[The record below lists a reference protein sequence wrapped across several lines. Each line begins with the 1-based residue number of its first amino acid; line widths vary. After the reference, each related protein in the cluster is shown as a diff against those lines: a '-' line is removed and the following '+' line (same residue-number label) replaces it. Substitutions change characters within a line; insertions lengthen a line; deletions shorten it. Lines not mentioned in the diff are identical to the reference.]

1 VFRASA
7 YRKPLIQGI
16 VSALGHTRNRRFFRP
31 GRSVLMLNVLV
42 IVAIGATAGFTI
54 WDNRQSAL
62 EEHQNDMKSMGVV
75 LAEQTSRY
83 VQVIDLTLRDVQSRI
98 VQLNITT
105 PADFQRQ
112 LETQQIHSYLA
123 ERLVNVPQADA
134 IVLEDADGLV
144 VNWSRDWPV
153 PRAEPSHRDFY
164 EYFKDHN
171 DPDVFV
177 GSPTKNR
184 GTGELSLFIVRRING
199 PDGQFLGLALAV
211 VDIKNLIDFYQTA
224 GSRSKEAV
232 TLLRRDGTMLIRY
245 PDPESAIG
253 AKLPPQ
259 SPWYARVAEGGGSY
273 VTPGVLDGTRSLV
286 SVHPL
291 AEYPLVVDVLT
302 EEADVFAQWHKGAV
316 HIASFA
322 LAGALAFSCLFW
334 MLARQ
339 FRRQAEQNASLEEA
353 AVRLSE
359 GQQTL
364 RAFAEMS
371 VDWFWEQDADFRFKR
386 ETVIPS
392 LSRSDDCGKTRWEVA
407 GSAMSEERWTPHKAD
422 LAARR
427 PFRNFC
433 LERIGS
439 DGVRHFMSLN
449 GDPVF
454 DRNGVFS
461 GYRGTG
467 REITEEVEAKARLA
481 RANSELELGHQ
492 QFTAV
497 LSNIT
502 QGVCFFD
509 GEKRLL
515 LWNQRW
521 TEIYNLPPKAIYV
534 GCSLE
539 EVIGFRFAAGT
550 TPEMSMSDYLADR
563 NRRAAEKR
571 SSNIVEALTNGRFVA
586 ICYQAVLGG
595 GWVATHEDITERRQA
610 EESIAFMARHD
621 ALTRL
626 PNRVLFRERMEQA
639 IAMAGRGTEFAVIC
653 FDLDNFKQVNDTL
666 GHPVGD
672 GLLMAVSNRLRTCV
686 REVDTLAR
694 LGGDE
699 FAIIQVGVR
708 QPDDAETLAKRI
720 IAAFREPFD
729 VDGHQVMA
737 GASIGVTIAPGDSV
751 SYETLMRDAD
761 IALYLAKT
769 EGRGTV
775 RFFEPEMDARI
786 HIRRLLELDLQNA
799 IARSEFELYY
809 QPLVSLTA
817 NKIIGFEALL
827 RWHHPVRGLVSP
839 LDFIPVAEE
848 TGMIVAIGEWVLRTA
863 CVEAETW
870 PDDLNVA
877 VNLSAVQFK
886 HGDIIATIKTALA
899 ASGLRANRLELEIT
913 ESVFLRDTPGTLAV
927 LHQLRA
933 KGIGVALDDFG
944 TGYSSLSYLHSFPFN
959 KIKIDQSFVCDLL
972 TNKESMSIVRAV
984 IGLGNSLG
992 MRTIAEG
999 VETLG
1004 QLNKL
1009 RDKGCTEVQGYFFGR
1024 PRPAS
1029 DVPLLI
1035 KRLQRIDE
1043 VGNLEPV

>member
-1 VFRASA
+1 MKRV
-7 YRKPLIQGI
+7 GI
-16 VSALGHTRNRRFFRP
+16 KRFGGLLRP
-31 GRSVLMLNVLV
+31 GRSVLLLNVLV
-42 IVAIGATAGFTI
+42 IVAIGATSGFTI

-62 EEHQNDMKSMGVV
+62 EEHQNEMKSMGVV

-98 VQLNITT
+98 AQLNVTNS
-105 PADFQRQ
+105 ADFQRQ
-112 LETQQIHSYLA
+112 LGTQQIHNYLA
-123 ERLVNVPQADA
+123 ERLANVPQADA
-134 IVLEDADGLV
+134 IVLNGADGLV

-153 PRAEPSHRDFY
+153 ARVESSDRDFY
-164 EYFKDHN
+164 AYFKDHN

-177 GSPTKNR
+177 SSLSNNR
-184 GTGELSLFIVRRING
+184 GTGQLSLFIVRRING
-199 PDGQFLGLALAV
+199 TDGGFLGMVLAV

-224 GSRSKEAV
+224 GSLSKEAV

-245 PDPESAIG
+245 PNPASSIG
-253 AKLPPQ
+253 VKLPRK

-273 VTPGVLDGTRSLV
+273 LTTGVLDGTRSLI

-291 AEYPLVVDVLT
+291 AEYPLVVDIGI
-302 EEADVFAQWHKGAV
+302 EEVDVFAQWHEGAV

-339 FRRQAEQNASLEEA
+339 FRRQANQNANLEEA
-353 AVRLSE
+353 AISLSE

-371 VDWFWEQDADFRFKR
+371 VDWFWEQDADLRFKR
-386 ETVIPS
+386 ETIIPS

-439 DGVRHFMSLN
+439 DGARHFMSLN
-449 GDPVF
+449 GDPIF

-481 RANSELELGHQ
+481 RANSKLELGHQ
-492 QFTAV
+492 QFQAV

-502 QGVCFFD
+502 QGVCLFD

-515 LWNQRW
+515 VWNRRYA
-521 TEIYNLPPKAIYV
+521 EIYSLPSKAIRV
-534 GCSLE
+534 GCSPE
-539 EVIGFRFAAGT
+539 EIIGYRFASGSV
-550 TPEMSMSDYLADR
+550 PDMSISDYLASA
-563 NRRAAEKR
+563 NQLVAEKQ
-571 SSNIVEALTNGRFVA
+571 SSDNVESLRNGRIVA
-586 ICYQAVLGG
+586 VRYQPVHGG
-595 GWVATHEDITERRQA
+595 GWVETHEDITVRQQA

-672 GLLMAVSNRLRTCV
+672 GLLVAVSDRLRTCV

-708 QPDDAETLAKRI
+708 QPNDAESLANRI

-786 HIRRLLELDLQNA
+786 HIRRMLELDLRNA
-799 IARSEFELYY
+799 IARNEFELYY
-809 QPLVSLTA
+809 QPLVSLIT

-848 TGMIVAIGEWVLRTA
+848 TGMIVAIGEWALRTA
-863 CVEAETW
+863 CVEAATW
-870 PDDLNVA
+870 PDDLSVA

-886 HGDIIATIKTALA
+886 QGDIIATVEAALA
-899 ASGLRANRLELEIT
+899 LSGLRPKRLELEIT
-913 ESVFLRDTPGTLAV
+913 ESVFLRDTVGTLAA
-927 LHQLRA
+927 LHRLRA
-933 KGIGVALDDFG
+933 MGIGVALDDFG

-959 KIKIDQSFVCDLL
+959 KIKIDQSFVRDLL
-972 TNKESMSIVRAV
+972 TNKESLSIVRAV
-984 IGLGNSLG
+984 TGLGKSLG
-992 MRTIAEG
+992 IKTIAEG
-999 VETLG
+999 VETLE
-1004 QLNKL
+1004 QLNRL
-1009 RDKGCTEVQGYFFGR
+1009 RDKGCTEAQGYFFSR
-1024 PRPAS
+1024 PRPAGEL
-1029 DVPLLI
+1029 PLLI
-1035 KRLQRIDE
+1035 KRLQQIDE
-1043 VGNLEPV
+1043 VGNLAPV

>member
-1 VFRASA
+1 
-7 YRKPLIQGI
+7 
-16 VSALGHTRNRRFFRP
+16 
-31 GRSVLMLNVLV
+31 M
-42 IVAIGATAGFTI
+42 AIGGTAGFTI
-54 WDNRQSAL
+54 WENRQSARA
-62 EEHQNDMKSMGVV
+62 EHLSDMSSMGFV
-75 LAEQTSRY
+75 LAEQTSRFT
-83 VQVIDLTLRDVQSRI
+83 QVIDLTLREVQSRI
-98 VQLNITT
+98 ATLNVTT
-105 PADFQRQ
+105 PEDFQRK
-112 LETQQIHSYLA
+112 LGTQEIHGYLA
-123 ERLVNVPQADA
+123 ERLTNVPQADA
-134 IVLEDADGLV
+134 IVLNNASGPV
-144 VNWSRDWPV
+144 VNWSRTWPPAQV
-153 PRAEPSHRDFY
+153 DSSDRDFY
-164 EYFKDHN
+164 KYFREHD
-171 DPDVFV
+171 DPNLFV
-177 GSPTKNR
+177 GSPSKNR
-184 GTGELSLFIVRRING
+184 GTGKSSLFFARRLNG
-199 PDGQFLGLALAV
+199 PGGRFLGLVLVV
-211 VDIKNLIDFYQTA
+211 VDIKYLGNFYQTVQEHS
-224 GSRSKEAV
+224 GEAV
-232 TLLRRDGTMLIRY
+232 TLLRRDGTMLVRY
-245 PDPESAIG
+245 PNPETAIG
-253 AKLPPQ
+253 VKLPEK
-259 SPWYARVAEGGGSY
+259 SPWYARVAEGGGNY
-273 VTPGVLDGTRSLV
+273 ITPGAIDGTQALV

-302 EEADVFAQWHKGAV
+302 DTAVVFSQWRSETIYIV
-316 HIASFA
+316 SFA
-322 LAGALAFSCLFW
+322 LAGGATFSCMFW

-339 FRRQAEQNASLEEA
+339 FRRQGSLNASLEKA
-353 AVRLSE
+353 TISLSE

-386 ETVIPS
+386 ETIIPS

-407 GSAMSEERWTPHKAD
+407 GAAMNEERWTPHKAD

-433 LERIGS
+433 LERIGA

-481 RANSELELGHQ
+481 LANSELELGHQ
-492 QFTAV
+492 QFQAV

-539 EVIGFRFAAGT
+539 EIIGFRFAAGS
-550 TPEMSMSDYLADR
+550 TPDMSMSEYLASR
-563 NRRAAEKR
+563 NRRAAEER
-571 SSNIVEALTNGRFVA
+571 SSNVVEALTNGRFIA
-586 ICYQAVLGG
+586 IWYQPVLGG

-672 GLLMAVSNRLRTCV
+672 GLLVAVSDRLRTCV

-708 QPDDAETLAKRI
+708 QPDDAESLANRI
-720 IAAFREPFD
+720 IAAFRQPFD

-786 HIRRLLELDLQNA
+786 HIRRMLELDLRNA
-799 IARSEFELYY
+799 ITRSEFELYY
-809 QPLVSLTA
+809 QPIVSLVT
-817 NKIIGFEALL
+817 NKIVGFEALL

-863 CVEAETW
+863 CMEAETW
-870 PDDLNVA
+870 PDDLSVA
-877 VNLSAVQFK
+877 VNLSVAQFK
-886 HGDIIATIKTALA
+886 RSDIITTIEFALA
-899 ASGLRANRLELEIT
+899 ASGLRASRLELEIT

-933 KGIGVALDDFG
+933 MEIGIALDDFG
-944 TGYSSLSYLHSFPFN
+944 TGYSSLSYLHKFPFS
-959 KIKIDQSFVCDLL
+959 KIKIDQSFVRDLL

-984 IGLGNSLG
+984 TGLGKSLG
-992 MRTIAEG
+992 IKTLAEG
-999 VETLG
+999 VETLE

-1009 RDKGCTEVQGYFFGR
+1009 RNKACTEVQGYFFSR
-1024 PRPAS
+1024 PRPANEL
-1029 DVPLLI
+1029 PLMI
-1035 KRLQRIDE
+1035 ERLQNIDE
-1043 VGNLEPV
+1043 VGALEAV